1 MACWMPSSAPEVAE
15 GAPEAASETTTLG
28 AAMVAGA
35 PGTALR
41 LDGRRCCLGLVGCAS
56 TCMMLSPWWWWGYKY
71 VPGVLM
77 ALLSMLLL
85 LLLSLLLLLLLS
97 L

>member
-1 MACWMPSSAPEVAE
+1 MTRWKKAASGPPEAAE

-41 LDGRRCCLGLVGCAS
+41 PDGRRCLGLVGCAS
-56 TCMMLSPWWWWGYKY
+56 TCMMLSR
-71 VPGVLM
+71 VVVVVVVVVVAVVVDRNLVF
-77 ALLSMLLL
+77 
-85 LLLSLLLLLLLS
+85 
-97 L
+97 